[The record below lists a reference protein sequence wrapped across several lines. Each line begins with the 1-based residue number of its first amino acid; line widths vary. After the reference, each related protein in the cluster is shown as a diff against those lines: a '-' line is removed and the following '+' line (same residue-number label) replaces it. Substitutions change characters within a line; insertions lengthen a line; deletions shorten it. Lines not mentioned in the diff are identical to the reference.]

1 MDKICGF
8 NVGNKG
14 FFKLVENDTRPGH
27 DIPHY
32 VANFK
37 KHVVEIYPSNDRFE
51 SPMKLV
57 YEKGKKVPLFLAHEG
72 RSYKLG
78 TDGDVIL
85 LKSITKGLLKKAQEC
100 IRKV

>member
-8 NVGNKG
+8 NIGDKS
-14 FFKLVENDTRPGH
+14 FFKLVKDDTRPGH

-32 VANFK
+32 EAGLK
-37 KHVVEIYPSNDRFE
+37 KHVVEIYPPNDRFE

-72 RSYKLG
+72 RAYKLG
-78 TDGDVIL
+78 KDGDVIL
-85 LKSITKGLLKKAQEC
+85 LKNAVFGLLKKAQ
-100 IRKV
+100 KYLQ

>member
-14 FFKLVENDTRPGH
+14 FFKFVENDTRPGH

-32 VANFK
+32 VADFK
-37 KHVVEIYPSNDRFE
+37 KHVVEIYPANDRFE

-57 YEKGKKVPLFLAHEG
+57 YEKGRRIPLFLAHEG

-78 TDGDVIL
+78 KDGEVTL
-85 LKSITKGLLKKAQEC
+85 LRNTVLGLMKRAKECLKKL
-100 IRKV
+100 